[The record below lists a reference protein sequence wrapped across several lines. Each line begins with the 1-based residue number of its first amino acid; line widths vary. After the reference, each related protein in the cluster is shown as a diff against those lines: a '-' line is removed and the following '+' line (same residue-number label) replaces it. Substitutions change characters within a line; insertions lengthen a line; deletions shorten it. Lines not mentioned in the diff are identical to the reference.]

1 MRKSLYAKT
10 EWLQKIIKSG
20 NHSGCLRVTHPQDH
34 SITWELYFQGNKLYY
49 ATSKTGQKDR
59 LVCLWNYYI
68 RDFSPPTSLF
78 GVADYEK
85 ITHWWQLKQLP
96 FSQLKHLIFQLSEEA
111 LAQVLA
117 IDKPIIEFLPD
128 HQIISPMTHFS
139 WETILESA
147 NIRSQAWQQLSINS
161 ITPFNRLY
169 LNPDKTCKFYQFW
182 REQKKSKQHQI
193 PRISFWL
200 LNFAQKKCIYELAKE
215 RGILP
220 LTFLEDFHELLQE
233 NIIEILPFTENNDD
247 SLNYQS
253 QLSSIKTKKK
263 SSSPPLI
270 ACIDDS
276 RTVQKHIQRTLEFAG
291 YKTLSLTDP
300 TLCLATLGRYQPV
313 LILMDINMP
322 QISGYELCQI
332 LQKSSKLRDIPIIML
347 TGREGIIDR
356 VRAKLIGV
364 DHYLTKPCDPKE
376 LIEVIQ
382 HLALQKSANTPMQ
395 TNTNYTLIKN

>member
-1 MRKSLYAKT
+1 MIKSLPSKT
-10 EWLQKIIKSG
+10 EWLQRLIKSG
-20 NHSGCLRVTHPQDH
+20 NHSGCLRVTHPEDH
-34 SITWELYFQGNKLYY
+34 SITWELYFKGNTLHY
-49 ATSKTGQKDR
+49 ATSRIGQKER
-59 LVCLWNYYI
+59 LVCLWHYYI
-68 RDFSPPTSLF
+68 RDFTPPTSLF
-78 GVADYEK
+78 EVADYER
-85 ITHWWQLKQLP
+85 ITHWWQSKQLP
-96 FSQLKHLIFQLSEEA
+96 FSQLKHLLFQFTEEA
-111 LAQVLA
+111 LAQVLT
-117 IDKPIIEFLPD
+117 IEKPIIEFLPD
-128 HQIISPMTHFS
+128 HQILSPMINFS

-169 LNPDKTCKFYQFW
+169 LHPDKTCKFYQFW
-182 REQKKSKQHQI
+182 RQQKISKQHQI

-233 NIIEILPFTENNDD
+233 NIIDILPFSSNDND
-247 SLNYQS
+247 SLNHQS
-253 QLSSIKTKKK
+253 QPSSIQTKKK
-263 SSSPPLI
+263 SSSTPI
-270 ACIDDS
+270 VACIDDS
-276 RTVQKHIQRTLEFAG
+276 RTVQRHIQKTLEFAG

-300 TLCLATLGRYQPV
+300 TLCLTTLGRYQPV

-322 QISGYELCQI
+322 QINGYELCQI
-332 LQKSSKLRDIPIIML
+332 LQKSSKLREIPIIML

-382 HLALQKSANTPMQ
+382 SLAPQKSVNIPRQNM
-395 TNTNYTLIKN
+395 NKYTLIRN